1 MQAEMAAN
9 MPKTPTATPTPPTG
23 NRRAQAGASGQTG
36 TWYFY
41 NPSVVAQG
49 KRQFQRTWGKRPL
62 EDNWRRSHKNEDR
75 TEDFGEYD
83 YSEESDSLMAA
94 QADSIALADSIAEAQ
109 ERMADSLASDP
120 HNREYYLQQ
129 IPFTEEQLQ
138 ASNDIL
144 RDALYQAGILE
155 MERLENF
162 GLARRTLLR
171 LIETFPDVA
180 DKDNVYYHLFLING
194 RLNDMAEAEQ
204 YKQRLIEEFPDSRY
218 AIMLANP
225 KYELY
230 ARQGKHIEDSLYAAT
245 YEAYGKNEYEEVF
258 RNYSISTSDFPEG
271 AHRAKFMFIQAMS
284 QLYGGERDSFLVTLK
299 QVIEKY
305 PKDEVT
311 EIAQSIVKGIQEGRS
326 LTDGKYAASDIW
338 SRRSLTA
345 LQDSTAEAQ
354 QLSDERLSNFVFLLA
369 YPENSL
375 DEDQLLYEM
384 ALYNF
389 TSFMVRN
396 FDIDIV
402 KSDGLAQM
410 RVSGFL
416 NYDEAHAYAQK
427 LYADPHMS
435 VVLKNIRSVI
445 ISESNLKL
453 LGTVF
458 SFEDYKKFYDEK
470 FAPLQ
475 VPEDLRLDEPTSI
488 EIRTPDDEPP
498 AGDEEYEEEEEDTD
512 SGIIF

>member
-1 MQAEMAAN
+1 
-9 MPKTPTATPTPPTG
+9 
-23 NRRAQAGASGQTG
+23 
-36 TWYFY
+36 
-41 NPSVVAQG
+41 
-49 KRQFQRTWGKRPL
+49 
-62 EDNWRRSHKNEDR
+62 
-75 TEDFGEYD
+75 
-83 YSEESDSLMAA
+83 
-94 QADSIALADSIAEAQ
+94 
-109 ERMADSLASDP
+109 
-120 HNREYYLQQ
+120 
-129 IPFTEEQLQ
+129 
-138 ASNDIL
+138 
-144 RDALYQAGILE
+144 
-155 MERLENF
+155 
-162 GLARRTLLR
+162 
-171 LIETFPDVA
+171 
-180 DKDNVYYHLFLING
+180 
-194 RLNDMAEAEQ
+194 MAEAEQ

-435 VVLKNIRSVI
+435 VVLKTYVLS
-445 ISESNLKL
+445 SSPKA
-453 LGTVF
+453 T
-458 SFEDYKKFYDEK
+458 
-470 FAPLQ
+470 
-475 VPEDLRLDEPTSI
+475 
-488 EIRTPDDEPP
+488 
-498 AGDEEYEEEEEDTD
+498 
-512 SGIIF
+512 